1 MKKNKTD
8 DVKLEDCSLSQ
19 LCGLIASYSVAFE
32 DASDFLEDKTY
43 AFCTAGH
50 FEVAKAELT
59 KLARFFEEMPDKN
72 DENSRDLADVYI
84 LIGEI
89 CQYVNKFRESV
100 EWFKKAAVVADRYA
114 VPFHNLAAAYLELG
128 DRESAVRSL
137 EQEIFLEPGNYFSAL
152 RLADLYETQGFNEK
166 AEKCLEAILER
177 NPDNI
182 KALHKLITHYEEKHP
197 EAGVELLRR
206 RLLGIKKDFNEIET
220 VIRTCHLCR
229 DERFDD
235 ALKFISAQFVKAPSM
250 TMLYLLRAYVLGE
263 MHQYAR
269 KKRELI
275 EFKKNC
281 FGKIKFIENKLEEFA
296 HIFGDKAASGLEKV
310 LAVSRIHHQPG

>member
-1 MKKNKTD
+1 VKKNKTD

-229 DERFDD
+229 EKRFDD
-235 ALKFISAQFVKAPSM
+235 ALTFIAEQFVKAPSM
-250 TMLYLLRAYVLGE
+250 TMLYLLKAHVLGE

-269 KKRELI
+269 KKRECI

-281 FGKIKFIENKLEEFA
+281 FGKIKFIENKLEEFG
-296 HIFGDKAASGLEKV
+296 HVFGGKAASGLEKV
-310 LAVSRIHHQPG
+310 LAVSRAHH